1 MSKSV
6 LVTGS
11 TGKTGSEVVK
21 GLLAKGETVRAGA
34 HTPDKAT
41 GMFGSQAG
49 VQVVS
54 LDLGR
59 PETFDAALAGVD
71 RVYLLAVTG
80 ETAADKA
87 LMPFVDRAKSAGVRH
102 IAYMTA
108 RGAEMDENNPLRKVE
123 RYIEKS
129 GMAYT
134 FLRPSWFM
142 QNFSSGFIA
151 PMIQGMGGIYLPAA
165 DAKTSFIDARDIAAV
180 GVAALTEP
188 GHDGKAYALTGG
200 QAWTYGEA
208 AEILSRAAG
217 KSIRYVALS
226 DEDFR
231 SSLAAQGW
239 KPEQIAMF
247 SNLFSGVRQ
256 GWAAAVSPD
265 VANVLG
271 RPQITLEQFAQ
282 DHAAVWR

>member
-6 LVTGS
+6 LVTGA

-21 GLLAKGETVRAGA
+21 GLIAKGETVRAGA
-34 HTPDKAT
+34 HTPDKARE
-41 GMFGSQAG
+41 MFAAHAG
-49 VQVVS
+49 VQVVP

-71 RVYLLAVTG
+71 RIWLLAVTG
-80 ETAADKA
+80 DTVPDQA
-87 LMPFVDRAKSAGVRH
+87 LMPFVDRAKAAGVRH

-108 RGAEMDENNPLRKVE
+108 RGVEMDETNPLRQVE
-123 RYIEKS
+123 HYIEKS
-129 GMAYT
+129 GIGYT

-180 GVAALTEP
+180 GIAALTEP

-217 KSIRYVALS
+217 KPIRYVALS

-231 SSLAAQGW
+231 NSLTSQGW
-239 KPEQIAMF
+239 KPEQVAMF
-247 SNLFSGVRQ
+247 SNLFSTVRQ
-256 GWAAAVSPD
+256 GWAAAVTPD
-265 VANVLG
+265 VASALG
-271 RPQITLEQFAQ
+271 RPPTTLEQFAR
-282 DHAAVWR
+282 DHAAMWR